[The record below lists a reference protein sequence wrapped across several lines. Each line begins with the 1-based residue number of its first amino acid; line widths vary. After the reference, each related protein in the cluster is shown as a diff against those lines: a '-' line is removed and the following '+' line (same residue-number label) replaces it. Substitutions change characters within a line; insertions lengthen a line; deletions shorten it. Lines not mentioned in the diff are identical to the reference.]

1 MHVAQLGC
9 SCPGAEL
16 DCTSARVPSTA
27 SLPVLGVGNA
37 PVTGHVELY
46 TELMGVWWLT
56 CSNLHFLQLSNFVQ
70 HISVVTLQRLTC
82 TPASLMTPFSPVR
95 HEQKSIG

>member
-1 MHVAQLGC
+1 MYVAQLGC

-56 CSNLHFLQLSNFVQ
+56 YPIFTSYSCQILFSTSVWSRYKGSLAPQL
-70 HISVVTLQRLTC
+70 
-82 TPASLMTPFSPVR
+82 A
-95 HEQKSIG
+95 